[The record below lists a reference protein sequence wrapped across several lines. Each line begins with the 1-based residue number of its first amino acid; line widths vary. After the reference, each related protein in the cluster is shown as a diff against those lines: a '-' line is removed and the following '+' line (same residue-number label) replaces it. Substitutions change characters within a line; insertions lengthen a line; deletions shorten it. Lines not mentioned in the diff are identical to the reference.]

1 MRFTFIAAQKAE
13 HTVTILCRCLRV
25 TRSGF
30 YAWQGRAES
39 THARDDRRLKVLV
52 QASFSESKRRYG
64 SPRIH
69 EDLIEQHEHVSRKR
83 VIRLMQQDGLR
94 ARARNRYTLTTM
106 SDHDQPVAANLLD
119 RQFAAAAPNQRWVSD
134 TTEFVIGSS
143 GKLYLAAVLDLFSRF
158 IVGWAV
164 SAVNDRH
171 VTIKALEMALKRRC
185 PEVGLLH
192 HSDQGC
198 TYASED
204 YQFRLTARGIVCSMS
219 RRGNCWDNA
228 VMESFFSTIKSE
240 LGEHFESNGDAK
252 MELFD
257 YIEVFYNQRR
267 RHSTLG
273 QISPAAF
280 ERRAVDEGVDA
291 MENCPE
297 RSFPP
302 RPHPLSSSG
311 TQERT
316 TKSDQLNETVH

>member
-1 MRFTFIAAQKAE
+1 MRFTFIAATKAE

-30 YAWQGRAES
+30 YAWQRRTES

-52 QASFSESKRRYG
+52 RASFTESKQRYG

-69 EDLIEQHEHVSRKR
+69 EDLIEQHERVSRKR
-83 VIRLMQQDGLR
+83 VIRLMPEDGLK
-94 ARARNRYTLTTM
+94 ARARKRYKVTTM
-106 SDHDQPVAANLLD
+106 SDHDQPVAANVLD
-119 RQFAAAAPNQRWVSD
+119 RQFVAEAPNRRWVSD
-134 TTEFVIGSS
+134 TTEFVIGGS

-158 IVGWAV
+158 IVGWAL

-171 VTIKALEMALKRRC
+171 VTMKALEMALKRRC
-185 PEVGLLH
+185 PDIGLLH

-204 YQFRLTARGIVCSMS
+204 YQDLLAAHGIVCSMS

-228 VMESFFSTIKSE
+228 VMESFFSSVKSE
-240 LGEHFESNGDAK
+240 LGEHFASAGDAK
-252 MELFD
+252 RELFD
-257 YIEVFYNQRR
+257 YLEVFYNQRR

-280 ERRAVDEGVDA
+280 ERRANQEGMDP
-291 MENCPE
+291 MQNRQE
-297 RSFPP
+297 RGFAQA
-302 RPHPLSSSG
+302 PHPSAFSMN
-311 TQERT
+311 EDKT
-316 TKSDQLNETVH
+316 TKTDQLSKTVH